1 MDFEQIREKLD
12 GRASGLIEIRKH
24 SCVLIPFVEREGRLC
39 LLFELRSAG
48 ISQPGEVC
56 FPGGRMEAGE
66 TPLQTAVREIGEEL
80 SVPEGRILYAHEYD
94 TLIHYANMAIHTVVA
109 QLDPQV
115 LEEIRPA
122 ENEVAEWFTI
132 PVDWLAEN
140 EPVLYEYRILPEI
153 RDDFPYDIIESP
165 DKYNWRTGKWTIPI
179 WNYEGHC
186 LWGMTARIV
195 YALLKSLA

>member
-1 MDFEQIREKLD
+1 MDFEQIRKKLD
-12 GRASGLIEIRKH
+12 GRGSGLIEIRKH

-56 FPGGRMEAGE
+56 FPGGRMEEGE

-80 SVPEGRILYAHEYD
+80 SVPPERILYTHEYD

-109 QLDPQV
+109 QLDPAV

-122 ENEVAEWFTI
+122 ADEVAEW
-132 PVDWLAEN
+132 
-140 EPVLYEYRILPEI
+140 
-153 RDDFPYDIIESP
+153 
-165 DKYNWRTGKWTIPI
+165 
-179 WNYEGHC
+179 
-186 LWGMTARIV
+186 
-195 YALLKSLA
+195 

>member
-1 MDFEQIREKLD
+1 MDFEQIRKKLE
-12 GRASGLIEIRKH
+12 GRGSGFIEIRKH
-24 SCVLIPFVEREGRLC
+24 SCRRLLCVEREGTLC

-48 ISQPGEVC
+48 MSQPGGVC
-56 FPGGRMEAGE
+56 FPGGRMEEGE

-80 SVPEGRILYAHEYD
+80 AVAPERILYTHEYD
-94 TLIHYANMAIHTVVA
+94 TLIHYANMAIHTVAA
-109 QLDPQV
+109 QLDPAA

-132 PVDWLAEN
+132 PVDWLKEN
-140 EPVLYEYRILPEI
+140 EPVLYEYRVLPEI

-195 YALLKSLA
+195 YALLKFLA